1 MAGAEEKG
9 MSDIAADAPLF
20 EAVIVP
26 HRSLS
31 RHGLAL
37 VIAAVA
43 AAGSLTALLF
53 FLLGAWPVAGF
64 SGAEIALAAILIRAH
79 ARVARESEVV
89 LLSERRL
96 RVIRTDRKGGRRE
109 NVLDPAWLRVELRE
123 RPGRVPALLLAG
135 GQARHEIATR
145 LGEVE
150 KRDLAAA
157 LAEALHAWR
166 HPRFDNPQ
174 LRDE

>member
-1 MAGAEEKG
+1 
-9 MSDIAADAPLF
+9 MSDGMTDAPLF

-31 RHGLAL
+31 RRGLIAL
-37 VIAAVA
+37 IIAVSA
-43 AAGSLTALLF
+43 ASSLTALLF

-64 SGAEIALAAILIRAH
+64 SGAEILLAVVLIRAH
-79 ARVARESEVV
+79 ACVAHESEVV

-96 RVIRTDRKGGRRE
+96 RVIRTDRRGRRRE
-109 NVLDPAWLRVELRE
+109 SELDPSWLRVELRE
-123 RPGRVPALLLAG
+123 RPGRVPALVLAG
-135 GQARHEIATR
+135 ARRRHEIATR
-145 LGEVE
+145 LGDAE

-166 HPRFDNPQ
+166 NPRFDNPQ
-174 LRDE
+174 LRQTPP

>member
-1 MAGAEEKG
+1 
-9 MSDIAADAPLF
+9 MSERVTDAPMF

-31 RHGLAL
+31 RRGLAGL
-37 VIAAVA
+37 IIAVA
-43 AAGSLTALLF
+43 GASGLTALLF

-64 SGAEIALAAILIRAH
+64 SGAEILLAVILIRAH

-96 RVIRTDRKGGRRE
+96 RVIHTDRKGGRRE
-109 NVLDPAWLRVELRE
+109 MALDPSWLRAELQE
-123 RPGRVPALLLAG
+123 RPGRVPALLLVG
-135 GQARHEIATR
+135 GRRRHEIAAR
-145 LGEVE
+145 LGEAE

-166 HPRFDNPQ
+166 NPRFDNPQ
-174 LRDE
+174 LREPDFRTALP